1 MRKLLLSSMFFAI
14 WACGPDHTKP
24 VAQSPLDPGG
34 QDKPTEQ
41 QSADSFVGQ
50 HGMLRVSQGKIVD
63 SSGVPVQLKGMS
75 LFWSQWSGQFW
86 NASAVATTARQW
98 GATVI
103 RAAMGIEQGGYLDN
117 PGTEKNRLKIIID
130 AAIAEGIYVIIDWH
144 DHNAHWHKDRAVEF
158 FSEMAETY
166 GSNPHVIFELFNE
179 PINISWEEVK
189 SYAEAVIGAV
199 RSKGAQNLVIVGSPQ
214 WSQRVDMPANNPIR
228 DPNVAYALHFYAATH
243 RQSLRNTA
251 SYAVNRGIALFVTEF
266 GICEASGNGNIDY
279 NESNQWM
286 EFMNRHQIGWTNW
299 ALNDKPESASALKP
313 GTNPNGNWADWQ
325 LTASGAYVKSKIR

>member
-130 AAIAEGIYVIIDWH
+130 AAIAEGIYVIIDSI
-144 DHNAHWHKDRAVEF
+144 
-158 FSEMAETY
+158 FSLFLC
-166 GSNPHVIFELFNE
+166 IFSL
-179 PINISWEEVK
+179 SK
-189 SYAEAVIGAV
+189 SVFPFCY
-199 RSKGAQNLVIVGSPQ
+199 
-214 WSQRVDMPANNPIR
+214 
-228 DPNVAYALHFYAATH
+228 
-243 RQSLRNTA
+243 
-251 SYAVNRGIALFVTEF
+251 
-266 GICEASGNGNIDY
+266 
-279 NESNQWM
+279 
-286 EFMNRHQIGWTNW
+286 
-299 ALNDKPESASALKP
+299 
-313 GTNPNGNWADWQ
+313 
-325 LTASGAYVKSKIR
+325 